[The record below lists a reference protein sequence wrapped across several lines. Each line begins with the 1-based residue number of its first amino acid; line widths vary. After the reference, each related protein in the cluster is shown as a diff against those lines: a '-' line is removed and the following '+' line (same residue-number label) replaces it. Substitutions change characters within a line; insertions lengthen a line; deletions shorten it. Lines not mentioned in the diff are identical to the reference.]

1 MIEKGVVPEIQVGVF
16 SGKEILFTL
25 NGVFAEKGSGKKVT
39 GKWTALRIDNQI
51 KLVNAEQEHVF
62 EAPADFIPLNPARAS
77 LVLHGVTIGVDF
89 HWERK
94 EDQVFRGSLRLIAEG
109 DKLTAVNIVS
119 VEDYLISVISSE
131 MKATSSE
138 EFLKAHAVTSRSWLL
153 AQISKSQSLKSPGK
167 KYNSFTS
174 TGEEIIKWY
183 DREDHE
189 NFDVCADDHCQR
201 YQGITRASAPAVVKV
216 INDTYGEVLTYGGAI
231 CDARYYK
238 CCGGVTE
245 IFENT
250 WEPENHPYLQGLID
264 NPRPPQR
271 FNTDL
276 SDEKNAREWILGF
289 PDAFC
294 NTSDKQV
301 LSQVLND
308 YDQETNDF
316 FRWKVV
322 YTQEELGSLVRE
334 RSGIDFGII
343 AGFTPLERGPSG
355 RISRLRI
362 EGSKTSLIIGKEL
375 EIRKTLSKS
384 HLYSSCFVVDREED
398 SDGIR
403 FVLHGAGWGHG
414 VGLCQIGAAMMGARG
429 SSYRDILMHYF
440 RGAGFEKLYN
450 SQTA

>member
-109 DKLTAVNIVS
+109 DKITAVNIVS

-362 EGSKTSLIIGKEL
+362 EGSKKSLIIGKEL

>member
-16 SGKEILFTL
+16 SGKEIVFTL

-362 EGSKTSLIIGKEL
+362 EGSKKSLIIGKEL

-429 SSYRDILMHYF
+429 YSYRDILMHYF

>member
-109 DKLTAVNIVS
+109 DKITAVNIVS

-264 NPRPPQR
+264 NPRPPQL

-362 EGSKTSLIIGKEL
+362 EGNKKSLIIGKEL

>member
-16 SGKEILFTL
+16 SAREIVFTL
-25 NGVFAEKGSGKKVT
+25 NGVFIEKGSGKKLT
-39 GKWTALRIDNQI
+39 GKLTAVRTDDRI
-51 KLVNAEQEHVF
+51 KLVNREQEYVY
-62 EAPADFIPLNPARAS
+62 EAPADFVPLDPAGSS

-89 HWERK
+89 HWERR

-109 DKLTAVNIVS
+109 DNLTAVNIVS

-153 AQISKSQSLKSPGK
+153 AQLSKSLSLQAEGNKFK
-167 KYNSFTS
+167 SFTRS
-174 TGEEIIKWY
+174 GDEIIKWY
-183 DREDHE
+183 DREDHA

-201 YQGITRASAPAVVKV
+201 YQGITRASSPAVVKV
-216 INDTYGEVLTYGGAI
+216 INDTYGEVLTYGGTI
-231 CDARYYK
+231 CDTRYYK
-238 CCGGVTE
+238 CCGGITE
-245 IFENT
+245 LFENT
-250 WEPENHPYLQGLID
+250 WEPVNHPYLQGVID
-264 NPRPPQR
+264 STEPPAG

-276 SDEKNAREWILGF
+276 SDEKNAREWILGN

-294 NTSDKQV
+294 NTSDKKV

-316 FRWKVV
+316 YRWKVV
-322 YTQEELGSLVRE
+322 YTQEELSMLVME
-334 RSGIDFGII
+334 RSGIDFGLITGLI
-343 AGFTPLERGPSG
+343 PLERGPSG

-362 EGSKTSLIIGKEL
+362 EGSKASWTIGKEL
-375 EIRKTLSKS
+375 EIRKSLSKS
-384 HLYSSCFVVDREED
+384 HLYSSCFVVDREY
-398 SDGIR
+398 SGGKIR
-403 FVLHGAGWGHG
+403 FVIHGAGWGHG

-429 SSYRDILMHYF
+429 YSYRDILMHYF

>member
-362 EGSKTSLIIGKEL
+362 EGSKKSLIIGKEL